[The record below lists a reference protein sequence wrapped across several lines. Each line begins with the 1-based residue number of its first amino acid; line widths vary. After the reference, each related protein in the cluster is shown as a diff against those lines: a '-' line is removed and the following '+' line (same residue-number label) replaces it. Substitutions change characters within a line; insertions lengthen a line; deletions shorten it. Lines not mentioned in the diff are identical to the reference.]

1 MSANMHKTFG
11 GGTESNT
18 KISGLLGGTQVLTMR
33 GYLPI
38 SSLEAGDRVVTR
50 NGMCTLK
57 ELHVERHMMRPI
69 RVGQGTLGFS
79 RPNSDMLMAPDQEVM
94 VRDWRAEMLFGRDM
108 VIVNINTMVDGKY
121 IAEEADLDIH
131 EVYQLRFEG
140 EEIFYA
146 DGIEVISDFTAET
159 AEDTQDVHEAA

>member
-18 KISGLLGGTQVLTMR
+18 KLSGLLGGAQVLTMR

-50 NGMCTLK
+50 NGMRTLK
-57 ELHVERHMMRPI
+57 ELRLERHMMRPI

-79 RPNSDMLMAPDQEVM
+79 RPN
-94 VRDWRAEMLFGRDM
+94 AEMLL
-108 VIVNINTMVDGKY
+108 
-121 IAEEADLDIH
+121 AP
-131 EVYQLRFEG
+131 
-140 EEIFYA
+140 
-146 DGIEVISDFTAET
+146 
-159 AEDTQDVHEAA
+159 

>member
-1 MSANMHKTFG
+1 MSANMHKTFHG
-11 GGTESNT
+11 DTTT
-18 KISGLLGGTQVLTMR
+18 KLSGLLGGSQVLTLR
-33 GYLPI
+33 GYVQI

-50 NGMCTLK
+50 NGTRTLK

-79 RPNSDMLMAPDQEVM
+79 RPNSDMMMAPGQEVM

-121 IAEEADLDIH
+121 ICEEAELDLHD
-131 EVYQLRFEG
+131 VYQLRFEG

-146 DGIEVISDFTAET
+146 DGVEIVSDYVSE
-159 AEDTQDVHEAA
+159 EMHVAA

>member
-1 MSANMHKTFG
+1 MSANMHKTFHG
-11 GGTESNT
+11 DTTTNLT
-18 KISGLLGGTQVLTMR
+18 GLLGGSQVLTML
-33 GYLPI
+33 GYMSI
-38 SSLEAGDRVVTR
+38 SSLKAGDRIVTR
-50 NGMCTLK
+50 NGMRTLQ

-79 RPNSDMLMAPDQEVM
+79 RPNADMLVAPDQEVM

-121 IAEEADLDIH
+121 IVEESELDLHD
-131 EVYQLRFEG
+131 VYQLRFEG

-146 DGIEVISDFTAET
+146 DGVEIVSDFVTE
-159 AEDTQDVHEAA
+159 ELHVAA

>member
-1 MSANMHKTFG
+1 MSANMHKTFHG
-11 GGTESNT
+11 DTTT
-18 KISGLLGGTQVLTMR
+18 KLSGLLGGTRVLTMR
-33 GYLPI
+33 GYMPI
-38 SSLEAGDRVVTR
+38 NSLEAGDRVVTR
-50 NGMCTLK
+50 NGMRTLQ

-79 RPNSDMLMAPDQEVM
+79 RPNTDMLVAPDQEVM

-121 IAEEADLDIH
+121 IFEEPELDLHD
-131 EVYQLRFEG
+131 VYQLRFEG

-146 DGIEVISDFTAET
+146 DGVEVVSDFAAE
-159 AEDTQDVHEAA
+159 AVEGPEDIRAAA